1 MKRKLIARPSAKFDV
16 INHIVHFA
24 ELSPQLAARFNQS
37 VKAAFAAIAKAPRSC
52 ATVQLQSLPEVE
64 LRFKR
69 PRGFQ
74 NYLIYF
80 QVTDDTI
87 FVLRVLH
94 ASQDAESELRP

>member
-1 MKRKLIARPSAKFDV
+1 MKRYEDLEIR
-16 INHIVHFA
+16 FA
-24 ELSPQLAARFNQS
+24 
-37 VKAAFAAIAKAPRSC
+37 
-52 ATVQLQSLPEVE
+52 
-64 LRFKR
+64 R

-80 QVTDDTI
+80 QVTADTI